1 MLHHTVLDYTIRVN
15 EGPLMSI
22 TDEELIRRAHD
33 LLDEVDPKTVDQV
46 TFRGA
51 QYDAGLAWLHFPPGF
66 GGLGL
71 SRGRQAVVDQVL
83 RAGGNP
89 YHDLF
94 VNVIGIGM
102 GAPTILEYG
111 TEEMWHRHLR
121 PIFTGEHIWCQLFSE
136 PANGSDIAGIPSRA
150 IRDGD
155 DWIVNGQ
162 KVWTTLAHKASWAM
176 LLTRTDPDVPKHQGL
191 SYFLLDMTSPG
202 VTVRPL
208 FQLTGDAEFNEIF
221 LNDVRVPH
229 ANMLGAPGDGW
240 KVTTTTLMNERV
252 ALGGGSG
259 GKGGGPIRTLM
270 RVWESRRDQLP
281 PSQRAVL
288 RDQVADLWV
297 RAEVLRLNNQ
307 RAKDLAATGKA
318 GPGFSIGKLM
328 TGELSQAIF
337 AACVELLGA
346 DGMLYPEGYPMK
358 RHEGPPTNG
367 SITAQLLRSRA
378 NTIEGGTSEIQRNIL
393 GEKIL
398 GLPGDI
404 RVDKGIPWRDL
415 AK

>member
-1 MLHHTVLDYTIRVN
+1 
-15 EGPLMSI
+15 
-22 TDEELIRRAHD
+22 
-33 LLDEVDPKTVDQV
+33 
-46 TFRGA
+46 
-51 QYDAGLAWLHFPPGF
+51 
-66 GGLGL
+66 
-71 SRGRQAVVDQVL
+71 
-83 RAGGNP
+83 
-89 YHDLF
+89 
-94 VNVIGIGM
+94 
-102 GAPTILEYG
+102 
-111 TEEMWHRHLR
+111 
-121 PIFTGEHIWCQLFSE
+121 
-136 PANGSDIAGIPSRA
+136 
-150 IRDGD
+150 
-155 DWIVNGQ
+155 
-162 KVWTTLAHKASWAM
+162 M

-202 VTVRPL
+202 VSVQPL
-208 FQLTGDAEFNEIF
+208 FQLTGDAEFNEVF

-240 KVTTTTLMNERV
+240 KVTNTTLMNERA

-281 PSQRAVL
+281 SSQRAVL
-288 RDQVADLWV
+288 RDHVADLWV

-307 RAKDLAATGKA
+307 RAKDLAATGEA

-328 TGELSQAIF
+328 TGELSQDIF
-337 AACVELLGA
+337 AACGELLGA
-346 DGMLYPEGYPMK
+346 DGMLHPEGYPMK
-358 RHEGPPTNG
+358 RHEGRPTNG

-404 RVDKGIPWRDL
+404 RVDKGIPWREL

>member
-1 MLHHTVLDYTIRVN
+1 
-15 EGPLMSI
+15 MSI

-33 LLDEVDPKTVDQV
+33 LLDKVDPRTVDQV

-51 QYDAGLAWLHFPPGF
+51 QYDAGLAWLHFPQGF

-71 SRGRQAVVDQVL
+71 GRGRQAVVDEVL

-102 GAPTILEYG
+102 GAPTVLEYG

-121 PIFTGEHIWCQLFSE
+121 PIFTGEHIWCQMFSE

-150 IRDGD
+150 VRDGD

-162 KVWTTLAHKASWAM
+162 KVWTTLAHKARWAM
-176 LLTRTDPDVPKHQGL
+176 LLTRTDPDVPKHKGL

-208 FQLTGDAEFNEIF
+208 FQMTGDAEFNEVF

-229 ANMLGAPGDGW
+229 ANMLGVPGDGW
-240 KVTTTTLMNERV
+240 KIANTTLMNERA
-252 ALGGGSG
+252 ALGGGTG
-259 GKGGGPIRTLM
+259 GKGGGPIRTLL
-270 RVWESRRDQLP
+270 RVWESRRGQLP
-281 PSQRAVL
+281 TSERAAL
-288 RDQVADLWV
+288 RDRVADLWV
-297 RAEVLRLNNQ
+297 RAEVLRLSNQ
-307 RAKDLAATGKA
+307 RTKELAAAGEP

-328 TGELSQAIF
+328 TGELNQAIF
-337 AACVELLGA
+337 ATCVELLGA
-346 DGMLYPEGYPMK
+346 EGMLHPEGYPMK
-358 RHEGPPTNG
+358 RHEGRPTNG

-398 GLPGDI
+398 GLPSDI

-415 AK
+415 PK